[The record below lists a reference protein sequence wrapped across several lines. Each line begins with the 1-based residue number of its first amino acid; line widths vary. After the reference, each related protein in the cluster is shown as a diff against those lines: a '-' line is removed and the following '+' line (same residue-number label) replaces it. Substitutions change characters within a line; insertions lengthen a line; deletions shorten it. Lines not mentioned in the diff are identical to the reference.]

1 VLVFQLLLAASA
13 RNIKSSANK
22 ANQTEILV
30 IVASGINVTN
40 IYNSFSEFKTMF
52 GVDLPDDRRI
62 AFKNGE
68 GKFSF
73 SHSSISISSAMES
86 KINFSLNWRWAWV
99 GENAELF
106 MNPFAVDF

>member
-1 VLVFQLLLAASA
+1 VLVFQLLLAISA

-40 IYNSFSEFKTMF
+40 IYNSFSEFKMMF

-73 SHSSISISSAMES
+73 SHFQGSSISISSAMES
-86 KINFSLNWRWAWV
+86 TINFSLN
-99 GENAELF
+99 
-106 MNPFAVDF
+106 